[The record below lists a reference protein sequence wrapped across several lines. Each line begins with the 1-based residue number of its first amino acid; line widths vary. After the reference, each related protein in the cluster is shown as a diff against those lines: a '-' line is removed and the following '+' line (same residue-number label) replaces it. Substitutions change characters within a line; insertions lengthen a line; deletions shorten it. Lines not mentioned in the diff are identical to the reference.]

1 MRGEKRRGTAR
12 INGAFILE
20 LCDWIV
26 SATLICFHPSSLA
39 WEKETR
45 GTKPKRN
52 IRKGRKREDKE
63 ERDARSW
70 KRITQKVEGG
80 DGGERGHRRG
90 RGERRGRGR
99 DDENV

>member
-1 MRGEKRRGTAR
+1 MEKRSEEQLRT

-26 SATLICFHPSSLA
+26 SATLICFYPSSLA

-45 GTKPKRN
+45 GTKPERN
-52 IRKGRKREDKE
+52 IRKGRKREDEE

-70 KRITQKVEGG
+70 KRITQKVK
-80 DGGERGHRRG
+80 G
-90 RGERRGRGR
+90 RGGGKGGRGGG
-99 DDENV
+99 